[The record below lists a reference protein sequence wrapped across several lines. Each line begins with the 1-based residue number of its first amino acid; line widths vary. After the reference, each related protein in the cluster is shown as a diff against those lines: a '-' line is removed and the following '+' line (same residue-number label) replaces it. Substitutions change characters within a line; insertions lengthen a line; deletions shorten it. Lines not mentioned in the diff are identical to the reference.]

1 MNKRTLMAWAGAVA
15 GVLAAAYALVGNG
28 SAPPA
33 AAAWPATRVALA
45 TAEQVQ
51 LARQNFASG
60 ELEAVNQVQVAA
72 ETAGRITRIAF
83 ESGQLVSAGQLLVQ
97 LNDAPEQAQRV
108 QLRARLRNAEVV
120 LQRSRKLRAVNAVS
134 QELLDNAATAVDV
147 ASGELQHVEALIAQ
161 KAIRAPFAG
170 KLGIRRVH
178 QGQYLSAGETIAS
191 LADISQLHVNFSL
204 GEQAAPQVHV
214 GQLLAL
220 TVDAVHG
227 QDFQARV
234 VAVDPVVSKARLVQ
248 VQAALP
254 NPGGQLQPGMYAGVR
269 LDAAQPASVLAVPE
283 TAITYT
289 AYGQTVFVATRD
301 PQHGTRVSRVR
312 VTTGERWQ
320 GRVEITSGLAPGDQV
335 VVSGQLKLSDGMPV
349 EPVAQDSLQAS
360 QGGRQS

>member
-1 MNKRTLMAWAGAVA
+1 MNKRTLLACAGVVA
-15 GVLAAAYALVGNG
+15 GVLAGAYALVGN
-28 SAPPA
+28 SSMQPS
-33 AAAWPATRVALA
+33 AAAWPATKVALA

-51 LARQNFASG
+51 VARQNFASG

-72 ETAGRITRIAF
+72 EVAGRITRIAF
-83 ESGQLVSAGQLLVQ
+83 ESGQTVTAGQVLVQ

-108 QLRARLRNAEVV
+108 QLRAKLRNAEVV
-120 LQRSRKLRAVNAVS
+120 LQRSRKLLAMRAVS
-134 QELLDNAATAVDV
+134 QELFDNAATAVDV

-178 QGQYLSAGETIAS
+178 QGQYLGAGETIVS
-191 LADISQLHVNFSL
+191 LADTRQLHVNFSL
-204 GEQAAPQVHV
+204 GEQAAPDVQV
-214 GQLLAL
+214 GQVLAL
-220 TVDAVHG
+220 GVDAVRG
-227 QDFQARV
+227 QGLQAQV

-248 VQAALP
+248 VQAALANP
-254 NPGGQLQPGMYAGVR
+254 NGQLQPGMYASVR
-269 LDAAQPASVLAVPE
+269 LDAAQPSTVLAVPE

-301 PQHGTRVSRVR
+301 AEHGTRVKRVQ

-320 GRVEITSGLAPGDQV
+320 GRVEVTSGLAPGDQV
-335 VVSGQLKLSDGMPV
+335 VVSGQLKLNDGMSV
-349 EPVAQDSLQAS
+349 EPVTQDSLQAS

>member
-1 MNKRTLMAWAGAVA
+1 MNKRTLLACAGAVA
-15 GVLAAAYALVGNG
+15 GALAAAYALVGSG

-33 AAAWPATRVALA
+33 AAAWPATKVALA

-83 ESGQLVSAGQLLVQ
+83 ESGQWVSAGQLLVQ

-170 KLGIRRVH
+170 RLGIRRVH
-178 QGQYLSAGETIAS
+178 QGQYLRAGETIAS
-191 LADISQLHVNFSL
+191 LADSSQLHVNFSL
-204 GEQAAPQVHV
+204 GEQAAPDVQV

-220 TVDAVHG
+220 TVDAVRG
-227 QDFQARV
+227 QAFQARV
-234 VAVDPVVSKARLVQ
+234 VAVDPVISKARLVQ

-254 NPGGQLQPGMYAGVR
+254 NQDGQFQPGMYAGVR
-269 LDAAQPASVLAVPE
+269 LDAAQPSSVLAVPE

-301 PQHGTRVSRVR
+301 PQQGTRVSRVR

>member
-1 MNKRTLMAWAGAVA
+1 MNKRTLLACAGVVA
-15 GVLAAAYALVGNG
+15 GVLAAACALVGSG
-28 SAPPA
+28 APPTA
-33 AAAWPATRVALA
+33 AAAWPATKVALA
-45 TAEQVQ
+45 TAEQVP
-51 LARQNFASG
+51 LARQTFASG

-72 ETAGRITRIAF
+72 EMAGRITRIAF
-83 ESGQLVSAGQLLVQ
+83 ESGQVVTAGQLLVQ

-178 QGQYLSAGETIAS
+178 QGQYLGAGEAIVS
-191 LADISQLHVNFSL
+191 LADISQLHVNFAL
-204 GEQAAPQVHV
+204 GEQAAPDVHV
-214 GQLLAL
+214 GQVLAL
-220 TVDAVHG
+220 TVDAARG

-234 VAVDPVVSKARLVQ
+234 VAVDPVVSKARLVH

-254 NPGGQLQPGMYAGVR
+254 NPDGQLQPGMYAGVR
-269 LDAAQPASVLAVPE
+269 LDAAQPSTVLAVPE

-289 AYGQTVFVATRD
+289 AYGQTVFVAIND
-301 PQHGTRVSRVR
+301 AQYGTRVKRVQ

-320 GRVEITSGLAPGDQV
+320 GQVEVTTGLAPGDRV
-335 VVSGQLKLSDGMPV
+335 VVSGQLKLSDGMTV
-349 EPVAQDSLQAS
+349 EPLAQDSLQAS

>member
-1 MNKRTLMAWAGAVA
+1 MNKRTLLAWAGAVA
-15 GVLAAAYALVGNG
+15 GALAAAYALVGSG

-33 AAAWPATRVALA
+33 AAVWPAIKVALA

-51 LARQNFASG
+51 LARQRFASG

-72 ETAGRITRIAF
+72 EMPGRVTRIAF
-83 ESGQLVSAGQLLVQ
+83 ESGQTVAAGQLLVQ
-97 LNDAPEQAQRV
+97 LNDAPEQALRV
-108 QLRARLRNAEVV
+108 QLQARLRNADVV
-120 LQRSRKLRAVNAVS
+120 LQRSRKLRAMNAVS

-147 ASGELQHVEALIAQ
+147 ARGELQHVEALIAQ

-178 QGQYLSAGETIAS
+178 QGQYLGAGETIVS
-191 LADISQLHVNFSL
+191 LADISQLHVNFAL
-204 GEQAAPQVHV
+204 GEQAAPEVHAGQV
-214 GQLLAL
+214 LAL
-220 TVDAVHG
+220 TVDAVRG

-234 VAVDPVVSKARLVQ
+234 VAVDPVVSTARLVQ
-248 VQAALP
+248 VQAALS
-254 NPGGQLQPGMYAGVR
+254 NPQGQLQPGMYAGVR
-269 LDAAQPASVLAVPE
+269 LDAAQPSTVLAVPE

-289 AYGQTVFVATRD
+289 AYGQTVFVATQD
-301 PQHGTRVSRVR
+301 PQHGTRVSRVQ

-320 GRVEITSGLAPGDQV
+320 GRVEITSGLTPGDRV

>member
-1 MNKRTLMAWAGAVA
+1 MNKRTMLAGAVVA
-15 GVLAAAYALVGNG
+15 CVLAGTYTLTRSDATAQ
-28 SAPPA
+28 PT
-33 AAAWPATRVALA
+33 AAWPATKVALA
-45 TAEQVQ
+45 TAEQVE
-51 LARQNFASG
+51 LVRQRFAAG

-83 ESGQLVSAGQLLVQ
+83 ESGQAVSAGQLLVQ
-97 LNDAPEQAQRV
+97 LNDAPEQALRL
-108 QLRARLRNAEVV
+108 QLRAKLRNAEVV
-120 LQRSRKLRAVNAVS
+120 LQRARKLRVMNAVS
-134 QELLDNAATAVDV
+134 QELFDNAATAVDV

-178 QGQYLSAGETIAS
+178 QGQYLGAGETIVS
-191 LADISQLHVNFSL
+191 LADTRLLHVNFSL
-204 GEQAAPQVHV
+204 GEQAAPEVQV
-214 GQLLAL
+214 GQVLAL
-220 TVDAVHG
+220 GVDAVRG
-227 QDFQARV
+227 QGFQAQV

-248 VQAALP
+248 VQAALANP
-254 NPGGQLQPGMYAGVR
+254 NGQLQPGMYASVR
-269 LDAAQPASVLAVPE
+269 LDAAQPSTVLAVPE

-301 PQHGTRVSRVR
+301 AEHGTRVKRVQ

-320 GRVEITSGLAPGDQV
+320 GRVEVTSGLAPGDQV
-335 VVSGQLKLSDGMPV
+335 VVSGQLKLNDGMSV

>member
-1 MNKRTLMAWAGAVA
+1 M
-15 GVLAAAYALVGNG
+15 
-28 SAPPA
+28 
-33 AAAWPATRVALA
+33 
-45 TAEQVQ
+45 
-51 LARQNFASG
+51 
-60 ELEAVNQVQVAA
+60 
-72 ETAGRITRIAF
+72 
-83 ESGQLVSAGQLLVQ
+83 
-97 LNDAPEQAQRV
+97 

-191 LADISQLHVNFSL
+191 LADISQLHVNFPWRTSRP
-204 GEQAAPQVHV
+204 EVHV

-220 TVDAVHG
+220 TVDAVRG

-269 LDAAQPASVLAVPE
+269 LDAAQPSSVLAVPE

-301 PQHGTRVSRVR
+301 PEQGTRSA
-312 VTTGERWQ
+312 GC
-320 GRVEITSGLAPGDQV
+320 G
-335 VVSGQLKLSDGMPV
+335 
-349 EPVAQDSLQAS
+349 
-360 QGGRQS
+360 

>member
-1 MNKRTLMAWAGAVA
+1 MNKRTLLACAGVVA
-15 GVLAAAYALVGNG
+15 GVLAAACVLVGSG
-28 SAPPA
+28 APPTA
-33 AAAWPATRVALA
+33 AAAWPATKVALA
-45 TAEQVQ
+45 TAEQVP
-51 LARQNFASG
+51 LARQTFASG

-72 ETAGRITRIAF
+72 EMAGRITRIAF
-83 ESGQLVSAGQLLVQ
+83 ESGQVVTAGQLLVQ

-178 QGQYLSAGETIAS
+178 QGQYLGAGEAIVS
-191 LADISQLHVNFSL
+191 LADISQLHVNFAL
-204 GEQAAPQVHV
+204 GEQAAPDVHV
-214 GQLLAL
+214 GQVLAL
-220 TVDAVHG
+220 TVDAARG

-234 VAVDPVVSKARLVQ
+234 VAVDPVVSKARLVH

-254 NPGGQLQPGMYAGVR
+254 NPDGQLQPGMYAGVR
-269 LDAAQPASVLAVPE
+269 LDAAQPSTVLAVPE

-289 AYGQTVFVATRD
+289 AYGQTVFVAIND
-301 PQHGTRVSRVR
+301 AQYGTRVKRVQ

-320 GRVEITSGLAPGDQV
+320 GRVEVTTGLAPGDRV
-335 VVSGQLKLSDGMPV
+335 VVSGQLKLSDGMTV
-349 EPVAQDSLQAS
+349 EPLAQDSLQAS

>member
-1 MNKRTLMAWAGAVA
+1 MNKRTLLAWSGVVA
-15 GVLAAAYALVGNG
+15 GVLAAAYVLVGSG
-28 SAPPA
+28 SAPPV
-33 AAAWPATRVALA
+33 AAAWPATKVALA

-51 LARQNFASG
+51 LARQHFASG

-83 ESGQLVSAGQLLVQ
+83 ESGQAVTAGQLLVQ
-97 LNDAPEQAQRV
+97 LNDAPERALRV
-108 QLRARLRNAEVV
+108 QLRAKLRNAEVV
-120 LQRSRKLRAVNAVS
+120 LQRSRKLRAMNAVS
-134 QELLDNAATAVDV
+134 QELLDNAATAADV

-178 QGQYLSAGETIAS
+178 QGQYLAAGDTLVS
-191 LADISQLHVNFSL
+191 LADISQLHVNFAL
-204 GEQAAPQVHV
+204 GEQAAPEVRL
-214 GQLLAL
+214 GQRVAL
-220 TVDAVHG
+220 KVDAVRG
-227 QDFQARV
+227 QGFEAKV

-248 VQAALP
+248 VQAALA
-254 NPGGQLQPGMYAGVR
+254 NPGGQLQPGMYASVR
-269 LDAAQPASVLAVPE
+269 LDAAQPSTVVAVPE

-301 PQHGTRVSRVR
+301 AQHGTRVSRVR

-320 GRVEITSGLAPGDQV
+320 GRVEVTSGLAPGDRV

-349 EPVAQDSLQAS
+349 EPVAHDSLQANL
-360 QGGRQS
+360 GGRQP